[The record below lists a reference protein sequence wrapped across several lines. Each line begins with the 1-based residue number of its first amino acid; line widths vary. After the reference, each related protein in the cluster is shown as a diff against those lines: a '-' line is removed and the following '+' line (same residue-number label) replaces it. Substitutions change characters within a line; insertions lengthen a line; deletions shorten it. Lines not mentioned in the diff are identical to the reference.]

1 MLILIITILAFL
13 VSNKVVPLC
22 ITLLLTIIIFEC
34 ASNYVPKYN
43 IEMRETPQ
51 YVGNSISETSPKEP
65 PSKSI
70 FWNMRNKDADYS
82 QYSNS
87 LESLKKS
94 LMMDINNGKKQD
106 PYKRSV

>member
-1 MLILIITILAFL
+1 MLILIITILVFL

-22 ITLLLTIIIFEC
+22 VTLLFTIIIFEC

-43 IEMRETPQ
+43 IEMSETPQ
-51 YVGNSISETSPKEP
+51 YVGNSISETNPKDS

-106 PYKRSV
+106 PYKRAV

>member
-1 MLILIITILAFL
+1 MLILIITILVFL
-13 VSNKVVPLC
+13 VSNKVLPLC
-22 ITLLLTIIIFEC
+22 VTLLLTILIFEC
-34 ASNYVPKYN
+34 ASNYAPKYN
-43 IEMRETPQ
+43 TEMGETPQ

-87 LESLKKS
+87 LESLKKA

-106 PYKRSV
+106 PYKRPV